1 MSLKNL
7 LKKTVTDL
15 GKSKKVGKTTFVSK
29 FSTTAGLPH
38 TGDQY
43 GVGDIAGWIPFGIT
57 TLDRKLGGGLPLG
70 RISEVFSENESEGKS
85 TLLIHAA
92 VQTQKVNGVVVILD
106 AEAAMDKPRAEVMG
120 LDLSKTIIFGPPTVE
135 DGFQFID
142 GLIHNIAEDKELHGV
157 PTLII
162 WDTIA
167 ASPTRGEKAGDPFAG
182 GMAEKPRIIA
192 AALRNY
198 TNEFFRYKVHLSLVN
213 QSITNI
219 GGGNYG
225 PKTITPC
232 GKAIK
237 FYSTVRIKTRKSGLL
252 TAKRTYKSEDRKIGI
267 QATVEAVKNKLSLP
281 WQPIQLHLYGE
292 TGFHEI
298 HSLADFILA
307 NGGKSL
313 AQKGG
318 RYYLKSGKSPYWQG
332 LEKCLLENPKDLE
345 AMRKEAVR
353 LIPVPSNRA
362 QNPETGWFE
371 RIAGTSLNET
381 LETEEAPDE

>member
-7 LKKTVTDL
+7 LEKTVTDL
-15 GKSKKVGKTTFVSK
+15 GKSRKVGKTTIKSK
-29 FSTTAGLPH
+29 FATTAGLPH
-38 TGDQY
+38 TADHY
-43 GVGDIAGWIPFGIT
+43 GVGDVPGWIPFGIQ

-70 RISEVFSENESEGKS
+70 RISEVFSENESEGKT

-92 VQTQKVNGVVVILD
+92 IQVQKVGGVVVILD
-106 AEAAMDKPRAEVMG
+106 QEAAMDKPRAETMG
-120 LDLSKTIIFGPPTVE
+120 LDLSKTIVFGPPTCE

-142 GLIHNIAEDKELHGV
+142 GLVHNIAEDKELHGV

-167 ASPTRGEKAGDPFAG
+167 AAPTRAEKAGDPFAG

-198 TNEFFRYKVHLSLVN
+198 TNEFFKYKVHLALVN

-219 GGGNYG
+219 GVQYG
-225 PKTITPC
+225 PKHITPG

-237 FYSTVRIKTRKSGLL
+237 FYATMRIKTRKSGLI
-252 TAKRTYKSEDRKIGI
+252 TAQRTYKKEDRKIGI
-267 QATVEAVKNKLSLP
+267 QSTIEAVKNKLALP
-281 WQPIQLHLYGE
+281 FQPVECHLYGE

-298 HSLADFILA
+298 HSLADFVLV

-313 AQKGG
+313 VQKGG
-318 RYYLKSGKSPYWQG
+318 RYYTKSGKCPYWQG
-332 LEKCLLENPKDLE
+332 LEKCLTENPKDLD
-345 AMRKEAVR
+345 AMRKEVER

-362 QNPETGWFE
+362 PNPETGWFE
-371 RIAGTSLNET
+371 RLAGTELNEAP
-381 LETEEAPDE
+381 ETEEAPDE